1 MPKYHHSDILKKY
14 FFAWNL
20 ILAYTFLSV
29 LSTLTVGAE
38 EADNLSIND
47 TMAGEPQKIQPYIKE
62 TIKDWNL
69 KCIAPQNSIERCE
82 ANQIIFN
89 DKKQPVAEISIFKL
103 SDNQVAEA
111 AATVIV
117 PLETILSEG
126 LILAIQDL
134 EPKKYQFKF
143 CNSLGCYSQIGLTK
157 KEVEALKN
165 KERASIY
172 LKHISSGDQQ
182 VIIPISLV
190 GFMKTFSKVIK
201 P

>member
-1 MPKYHHSDILKKY
+1 MPKYRYSHILKKY

-20 ILAYTFLSV
+20 ILAYTFLS
-29 LSTLTVGAE
+29 LLGTLTVYAE

-47 TMAGEPQKIQPYIKE
+47 AMAGEPQKLRPYIKE
-62 TIKDWNL
+62 TNKDWNL

-82 ANQIIFN
+82 ANQIVVN

-103 SDNQVAEA
+103 SDNQVADA
-111 AATVIV
+111 AATIIV
-117 PLETILSEG
+117 PLETILTEG

-134 EPKKYQFKF
+134 EPKKYEFKF
-143 CNSLGCYSQIGLTK
+143 CNSLGCYSQIGLTRE
-157 KEVEALKN
+157 EVEALKN
-165 KERASIY
+165 KEQAFIY

-190 GFMKTFSKVIK
+190 GFTKTFSRVMQ

>member
-1 MPKYHHSDILKKY
+1 MPKYRHCHILKKY

-29 LSTLTVGAE
+29 FGALTVYAE

-47 TMAGEPQKIQPYIKE
+47 AMAGEPQKLRPYIKE
-62 TIKDWNL
+62 TNKDWNL

-82 ANQIIFN
+82 ANQIVVN

-103 SDNQVAEA
+103 SDNQVADA
-111 AATVIV
+111 AATIIV
-117 PLETILSEG
+117 PLETILTEG

-134 EPKKYQFKF
+134 EPKKYEFKF
-143 CNSLGCYSQIGLTK
+143 CNSLGCYSQIGLTRE
-157 KEVEALKN
+157 EVEALKN
-165 KERASIY
+165 KEQAFIY

-190 GFMKTFSKVIK
+190 GFTKTFSRVIQ